1 MLHISPY
8 IFILAANS
16 LSHLINKAVDLGRI
30 QGIQL
35 AQRGPKLTHLF
46 FADDSFLFGQAT
58 MENMYQLVDILNTYS
73 KPSGQR
79 INITKSG
86 LIRGQY
92 MDNRLKV
99 QLADVLQMQLWNDP
113 GKYLGLP
120 ADWGQAKNSAL

>member
-79 INITKSG
+79 INITKFG